1 MGNFSSL
8 QDIYED
14 IAGTVYSFEERNA
27 CMTLTRDDFPPS
39 LICLTVDPLCARCA
53 TVGNF

>member
-14 IAGTVYSFEERNA
+14 TAGTVYSFEERNA